1 LNDITTSVDEW
12 YNFFLTLAVL
22 SMNRFESCLE
32 DAEKAKKEQ
41 EAMLKRAYIINC
53 LAKRTKFCVISG
65 VNFAFSQKW

>member
-41 EAMLKRAYIINC
+41 EAMLKRYIINC
-53 LAKRTKFCVISG
+53 LAKRMKFCVISG